1 MGDRPKFVAQQ
12 RPIFFRPR
20 ARTLSAFVAL
30 SCILNV
36 GPAFALTDIQGA
48 ADDLRVNAQNATIIE
63 ILDALSDRFKFTYAV
78 RSPSGRSLN
87 GIYSGTLHETL
98 TRVLDGN
105 DYIVKLSESSLD
117 IVVLRPSNATIG
129 LAQLPQRGQITST
142 PATPASSSPAGVA
155 NPNRSMP
162 TSSPPP
168 LSNYLS
174 ENGAAAAARLASSP

>member
-20 ARTLSAFVAL
+20 ARALSAFVAL
-30 SCILNV
+30 SFILNV

-48 ADDLRVNAQNATIIE
+48 ADDLRLNAQNATIIE
-63 ILDALSDRFKFTYAV
+63 ILDALSDRFKFTYTV

-105 DYIVKLSESSLD
+105 DYIVKLSDSGFD
-117 IVVLRPSNATIG
+117 IVVLGPSNATIG
-129 LAQLPQRGQITST
+129 VAQLPRRSQVTSV
-142 PATPASSSPAGVA
+142 PASSSPAGVA
-155 NPNRSMP
+155 NPNPSLP

-168 LSNYLS
+168 LSSYLS
-174 ENGAAAAARLASSP
+174 ENGPAAAAQLASSP